1 MSRMATRAKGLEIA
15 YHPLWESTKPTLEGL
30 RRTAHE
36 VAGNLSLW
44 CKPPKG
50 MGLSLSGETK
60 EALRVVREMR
70 CRELF
75 GDPLSIEETEK
86 LKKPKKEAKALYAL
100 EKRKRIQKWRE
111 KVAGDAERGDGKAI
125 WKVIGARKKGASNV
139 IQPVTDLNGESHIS
153 ETEVDKAWAE
163 HWRGL
168 YDGAQKWEEK
178 NPQAGDIEKEN
189 ETLGKEIEERE
200 LDEALGRLKN
210 WKSAS
215 GEGLPPELRSCTTW
229 NSDVHCKSR
238 QAGNRSSEGT
248 SSSMCRTGS

>member
-1 MSRMATRAKGLEIA
+1 MIEQ
-15 YHPLWESTKPTLEGL
+15 EL
-30 RRTAHE
+30 RDDPYAQ
-36 VAGNLSLW
+36 
-44 CKPPKG
+44 
-50 MGLSLSGETK
+50 
-60 EALRVVREMR
+60 EAFSKLLREA
-70 CRELF
+70 
-75 GDPLSIEETEK
+75 IEETEK
-86 LKKPKKEAKALYAL
+86 LKKLKKEAKALCAL
-100 EKRKRIQKWRE
+100 EKRRRIQKWRE

-125 WKVIGARKKGASNV
+125 WKVIGARKKGERNV

-178 NPQAGDIEKEN
+178 TPQARDAEEES

-215 GEGLPPELRSCTTW
+215 GEGLPPELFKAARPGTPMFTILLELF
-229 NSDVHCKSR
+229 
-238 QAGNRSSEGT
+238 NRVWREGDFPEEWDMAEVVPIHKKGAKT
-248 SSSMCRTGS
+248 NMDNYRAISLIPVSLKILNGILA